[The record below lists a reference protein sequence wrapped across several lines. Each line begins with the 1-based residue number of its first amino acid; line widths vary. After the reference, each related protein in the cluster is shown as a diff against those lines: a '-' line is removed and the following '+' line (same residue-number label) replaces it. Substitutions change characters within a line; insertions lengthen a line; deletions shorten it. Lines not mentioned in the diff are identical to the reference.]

1 MSKTVLD
8 ENELIEKIKKS
19 YSEQQSEMI
28 LRAFSVAKKANE
40 GQLRQSGE
48 PYFIHPCHVAN
59 ILIDLGMDAESVA
72 AGFLHD
78 VLEDTPVT
86 REELL
91 EQFGPGATPPSETT
105 ATSQVP
111 PPISIIIE
119 PVASKTGSP
128 APRAAAIGASIS
140 STS

>member
-1 MSKTVLD
+1 MSKSVLD

-19 YSEQQSEMI
+19 YPEQQSEMI
-28 LRAFSVAKKANE
+28 LRAFSLAKKAHE

-59 ILIDLGMDAESVA
+59 ILIDLGMDAESVT

-91 EQFGPGATPPSETT
+91 EQFGPGV
-105 ATSQVP
+105 TSLVEGVTKLTKLQFK
-111 PPISIIIE
+111 
-119 PVASKTGSP
+119 SKEQAEAENLRKMLLTM
-128 APRAAAIGASIS
+128 AKDLRVMK
-140 STS
+140 